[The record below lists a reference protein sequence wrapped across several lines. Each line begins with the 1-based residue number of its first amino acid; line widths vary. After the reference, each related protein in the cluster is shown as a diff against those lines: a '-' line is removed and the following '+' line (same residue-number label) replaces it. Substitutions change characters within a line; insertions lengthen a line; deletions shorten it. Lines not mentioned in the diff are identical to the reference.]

1 MNEKTKN
8 ELNEKLW
15 MNGTKNYEWIGWKN
29 YERTGW
35 KKTMNEQDE
44 KTMNERHEKKPNV
57 HISII
62 LQCSLQAFNTFT

>member
-1 MNEKTKN
+1 
-8 ELNEKLW
+8 
-15 MNGTKNYEWIGWKN
+15 
-29 YERTGW
+29 
-35 KKTMNEQDE
+35 MNEQDE